1 MWKGGLCM
9 YETTEK
15 TVQTNLKFCPQC
27 EKEKPYVRIYV
38 TGSIR
43 CAKCGYFHLKQYE

>member
-1 MWKGGLCM
+1 MNK
-9 YETTEK
+9 TIEK
-15 TVQTNLKFCPQC
+15 ITQTNLRFCPQC
-27 EKEKPYVRIYV
+27 KKGKPYVNNYA